1 MLSKYGYKFYGHM
14 PLVTIHCLVY
24 NHEPYLRQCLD
35 GFVMQKANFKFEAI
49 VHDDCSTDG
58 SAEII
63 REYAERFP
71 NIIKP
76 IYEEENQYSKDG
88 FRGINKIM
96 LTHTKGT
103 YIAFCEG
110 DDYWIDPLKLQ
121 KQVDILE
128 KDNSLNLVYTG
139 FKNIDSHDK
148 PIERSYYDILQKQSP
163 SGDILGMLFKKNY
176 VMTVTAMYRKSL
188 YDSMLLQR
196 CPVFYD
202 YSLALTAAMLGKVRF
217 LSDKTACYRM
227 TPGSLIVSHKES
239 LKDDFDKIYAYYAQ
253 AFVKNNGFTRTI
265 FQRTIVLVNIILG
278 AMDNKVLVKELCK
291 KKTIQ
296 MLYPLAWIIRILSR
310 IISKISRI

>member
-1 MLSKYGYKFYGHM
+1 MESL
-14 PLVTIHCLVY
+14 LVTIHCLVY

-35 GFVMQKANFKFEAI
+35 GFVMQKTNFKFEAI

-58 SAEII
+58 SADII
-63 REYAERFP
+63 REYAKRFP

-76 IYEEENQYSKDG
+76 IYEKENQYSKVG
-88 FRGINKIM
+88 FSGINEIM
-96 LTHTKGT
+96 FSQIKGE

-110 DDYWIDPLKLQ
+110 DDCWIDPLKLQ
-121 KQVDILE
+121 KQVDILDQE
-128 KDNSLNLVYTG
+128 PGLTLVYTG
-139 FKNIDSHDK
+139 FHNIDFQNNLIRRK
-148 PIERSYYDILQKQSP
+148 YYEKLQAQSP
-163 SGDILGMLFKKNY
+163 SGDILGLLFEKNY

-188 YDSMLLQR
+188 CDSMLFRR

-265 FQRTIVLVNIILG
+265 FQRTIVLVHIILG
-278 AMDNKVLVKELCK
+278 AMDNQVLLKELCK
-291 KKTIQ
+291 KKTIK
-296 MLYPLAWIIRILSR
+296 MFYPLAWIIRILSR
-310 IISKISRI
+310 IISKISRIKNRLQ

>member
-1 MLSKYGYKFYGHM
+1 MEIS
-14 PLVTIHCLVY
+14 PLVSIHCLVY

-58 SAEII
+58 SADII
-63 REYAERFP
+63 REYAKRFP

-76 IYEEENQYSKDG
+76 IYEKENQYSKVG
-88 FRGINKIM
+88 FSGINEIM
-96 LTHTKGT
+96 FSQIKGE

-110 DDYWIDPLKLQ
+110 DDCWIDPLKLQ
-121 KQVDILE
+121 KQADILDQE
-128 KDNSLNLVYTG
+128 PDLTLVYTG
-139 FKNIDSHDK
+139 FHNIDFQNNLIRRK
-148 PIERSYYDILQKQSP
+148 YYEKLQTQSP
-163 SGDILGMLFKKNY
+163 SGDILGLLFKKNY

-188 YDSMLLQR
+188 CDSMLFRR

-253 AFVKNNGFTRTI
+253 ADRKSV
-265 FQRTIVLVNIILG
+265 V
-278 AMDNKVLVKELCK
+278 
-291 KKTIQ
+291 
-296 MLYPLAWIIRILSR
+296 
-310 IISKISRI
+310 